1 MSAVAAGYAVLS
13 VMQHE
18 NWVSLV
24 FTKKGEAAPPKYCL
38 CSASSWV
45 NIYASDV
52 DSYIQLLKLTLT
64 IASQTDCSESLRS
77 RFHTWG
83 EMLKQL

>member
-38 CSASSWV
+38 WPKMYCVHCDKIYHREWMEKITILGPTSAPV
-45 NIYASDV
+45 I
-52 DSYIQLLKLTLT
+52 
-64 IASQTDCSESLRS
+64 
-77 RFHTWG
+77 F
-83 EMLKQL
+83 